1 MNNYA
6 YWLLP
11 KRINGSSFITVPT
24 RHINDIIKHP
34 KKFGETKE
42 SVEKEYQKYN
52 EPIGL
57 EGKARDII
65 IQRVLKRGFGRIRFD
80 MRSQKWSIQIWK
92 LSPKYNDRIFEF
104 AMDASKLR
112 NVSKESNVFIHILDN
127 NRMIKT
133 TLKGIMTGQT
143 ITESVFDAKDVR
155 EQFLNGPDY
164 NDYFDVIDKS
174 LLSEN
179 VELIYEDKNES
190 DS

>member
-6 YWLLP
+6 YWILP
-11 KRINGSSFITVPT
+11 KRVNGKSFISVPT

-34 KKFGETKE
+34 KKFGETKK
-42 SVEKEYQKYN
+42 SVENEYKRHN
-52 EPIGL
+52 EPVGL
-57 EGKARDII
+57 EGKAREKI
-65 IQRVLKRGFGRIRFD
+65 IQRVLKRGFGRVRFD
-80 MRSQKWSIQIWK
+80 VREQKWSIQIWR

-104 AMDASKLR
+104 AMDASKLK
-112 NVSKESNVFIHILDN
+112 NVSKESEVFIHTLDN
-127 NRMIKT
+127 NRMIRT

-143 ITESVFDAKDVR
+143 ITENIFNVKNTR

-164 NDYFDVIDKS
+164 NDYFDNIDKS

-179 VELIYEDKNES
+179 VELIYEDNDES